1 MMKKNLVPKLLR
13 SVFLNQRQT
22 EKYMVVSDFLDCSGR
37 DLGSKNPGFNQV
49 SS

>member
-1 MMKKNLVPKLLR
+1 
-13 SVFLNQRQT
+13 
-22 EKYMVVSDFLDCSGR
+22 MVVSGFLDCSGR